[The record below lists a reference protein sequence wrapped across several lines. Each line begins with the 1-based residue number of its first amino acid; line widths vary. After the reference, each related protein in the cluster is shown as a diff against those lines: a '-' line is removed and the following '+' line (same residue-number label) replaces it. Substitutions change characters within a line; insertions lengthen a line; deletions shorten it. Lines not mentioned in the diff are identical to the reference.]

1 MSGGSRLLTRIALF
15 AALIYVLSWGTSYL
29 PNVNLI
35 FFVVFMAGFVWG
47 AGAGFLVGLLGM
59 GLWSAFNPYG
69 PADFAIML
77 AQMFGM
83 ALNGPVG
90 YFFGKTN
97 WRKRSRWSLAAG
109 LVLAAV
115 VGTLL
120 FYIPVNFAD
129 AWIYQPF
136 WPRFITGMV
145 WSLISLAANILIYP
159 LLFSVARYL
168 YDRESKLSW
177 RSC

>member
-1 MSGGSRLLTRIALF
+1 MSDSSRLITRIALF

-35 FFVVFMAGFVWG
+35 FFVVFLAGFVWG
-47 AGAGFLVGLLGM
+47 AGAGFLVGLIGM

-69 PADFAIML
+69 PADFTIML
-77 AQMFGM
+77 AQMLGM
-83 ALNGPVG
+83 ALNGPIG
-90 YFFGKTN
+90 YFFRKTN
-97 WRKRSRWSLAAG
+97 WRKQGRWALAAN
-109 LVLAAV
+109 LVLSAM

-120 FYIPVNFAD
+120 FYVPVNFVD
-129 AWIYQPF
+129 AWVYQPF
-136 WPRFITGMV
+136 WPRFITGMA
-145 WSLISLAANILIYP
+145 WSLISLTANIIIFP

-168 YDRESKLSW
+168 YDRESTLSW